1 MPGLIIKKVG
11 RVDKKWSGDKK
22 KSGRNRVTPTARFM
36 RFYNYISFLLPLNAK
51 INVIATNRANPAKMN
66 HADCQSPRR

>member
-22 KSGRNRVTPTARFM
+22 KSGRNRVTPTARF
-36 RFYNYISFLLPLNAK
+36 RPIGQIAGYNMPTSLIKIGDMGISNF
-51 INVIATNRANPAKMN
+51 
-66 HADCQSPRR
+66 